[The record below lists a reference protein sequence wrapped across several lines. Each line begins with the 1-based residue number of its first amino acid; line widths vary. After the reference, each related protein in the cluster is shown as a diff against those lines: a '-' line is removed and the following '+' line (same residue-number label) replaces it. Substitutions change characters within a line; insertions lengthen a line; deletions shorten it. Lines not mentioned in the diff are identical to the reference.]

1 MKTEIHKLKFV
12 KLDVHDE
19 NTYPPLGKDLLLRD
33 FTGVLYVGHLER
45 DTNKNGATKYFFREI
60 SRCPYA
66 APVAW
71 AELPKFETKLA
82 AIAGHGEKRNCQF
95 CRHFLASEKFKLRA
109 IVAGDCRMV
118 ETQGTCN
125 LHGGHV
131 LDASFGCDDWELCD
145 ASCASDA
152 GKKKSSCK
160 NHGGA

>member
-1 MKTEIHKLKFV
+1 MKTEIHRLEFTA
-12 KLDVHDE
+12 LDVHDE

-45 DTNKNGATKYFFREI
+45 ETNKKGATKYFFREI

-71 AELPKFETKLA
+71 AELPKFEPELA
-82 AIAGHGEKRNCQF
+82 AIAGHGSKRSCKI

-118 ETQGTCN
+118 ETQGTCA
-125 LHGGHV
+125 HRGGHV
-131 LDASFGCDDWELCD
+131 LDAAFGCDEWELYD
-145 ASCASDA
+145 ASGASS
-152 GKKKSSCK
+152 KKSYCK
-160 NHGGA
+160 NHGDA